1 VFVGSLHYA
10 TDEVC
15 GNQTRPS
22 RIVSDPV
29 TVFISYTHESNEHA
43 DRVLQLANRLRADG
57 IDADVDQYYHSPPE
71 GWPRW
76 MEAKIRSSD
85 FVCVVASSTYLA
97 RVEGRETPGTGLG
110 VRWEGNLIYQ
120 HLYNAGAKNEKFIPV
135 IFSASDIQHIPGPLQ
150 GATHYRLEE
159 NGVNDYE
166 LLVNRC
172 RGLPRNAKPA
182 LGKGKPLEAKERN
195 TDVGAFLTTFVD
207 PTLWDKAVW
216 AGCVYGHDPELRE
229 PPTFGLFFRDA
240 DATEQIFI
248 ELRKRLGRFDKY
260 NELRISIIEGD
271 AAGKPPGGYTVHI
284 GSNVENIYRRADA
297 EGIDIPKPYVMI
309 LSRTH
314 YMTPARGSTNLAVF
328 RRRFEEFGSFLLAP
342 VIQREGGFVWGEG
355 LAIHKRNIEFRKLSD
370 IKSKN
375 DPDSYLVPEF
385 WPDRHND

>member
-1 VFVGSLHYA
+1 
-10 TDEVC
+10 
-15 GNQTRPS
+15 
-22 RIVSDPV
+22 VSDPV

-76 MEAKIRSSD
+76 MEAKIRSAD
-85 FVCVVASSTYLA
+85 FVFAVASATYLA
-97 RVEGRETPGTGLG
+97 RVEGREMPGTGLG
-110 VRWEGNLIYQ
+110 VRWEGNLVYQ
-120 HLYNAGAKNEKFIPV
+120 HLYNAGANNEKFIPV
-135 IFSASDIQHIPGPLQ
+135 VFSTSDVQHIPAALQ
-150 GATHYRLEE
+150 GATHYRVGE
-159 NGVNDYE
+159 NGVNDYQ

-182 LGKGKPLEAKERN
+182 LGKPLEAKERH
-195 TDVGAFLTTFVD
+195 TDVGAFLMTFVD
-207 PTLWDKAVW
+207 PALWDQAIWSGV
-216 AGCVYGHDPELRE
+216 VYGHDPELRE
-229 PPTFGLFFRDA
+229 PPTFGLFFRDT
-240 DATEQIFI
+240 DAAEQIFVD
-248 ELRKRLGRFDKY
+248 LRERLGRFDKY

-271 AAGKPPGGYTVHI
+271 APGKPPGGYTVHI

-314 YMTPARGSTNLAVF
+314 YMTPEPRSTNLAVF

-342 VIQREGGFVWGEG
+342 VIQREGGFVWADS

-375 DPDSYLVPEF
+375 DPDSYLVREF